1 MKQSDSEKSVDS
13 GKSETAGMGPE
24 ELLGMARGFF
34 SSRII
39 LSAAELG
46 LFDRLPATAEVVAED
61 SGWDVEAL
69 RTALDALAAIGV
81 IEKDGK
87 AGPYRIVPSLKRALS
102 RDPEVSVLPMI
113 EHLDHL
119 WNLWSDL
126 GEIIR
131 SGRKPKTKPSV
142 LADPKRRRSFIG
154 AMHAAGQS
162 MAEELA
168 DELMT
173 EPARKLLDVG
183 GASGTYAAAF
193 LARRPE
199 MTATLFDLPEVI
211 PMAEERLERR
221 GLRDRVTLVSGNYN
235 RDPLPGGHDRVWLSA
250 IVHQNSREE
259 NRALYEKCFQALE
272 PGGKL
277 WIRDHV
283 MDDAR
288 VNPPAGAVFAVNM
301 LVATSGGDTFT
312 LAEFQED
319 LESAGFVGVRVLRNG
334 DRMDA
339 VLEAVRP

>member
-1 MKQSDSEKSVDS
+1 MKPSGPGKSVKT
-13 GKSETAGMGPE
+13 GKMAPD

-39 LSAAELG
+39 LTAAELA
-46 LFDRLPATAEVVAED
+46 LFDRLPATAEAIAGD
-61 SGWDVEAL
+61 SDWDVEAL
-69 RTALDALAAIGV
+69 RVLLDALAAIGV
-81 IEKDGK
+81 VEKDGK
-87 AGPYRIVPSLKRALS
+87 AGPYRVAPPLERALS
-102 RDPEVSVLPMI
+102 RDPEVSILPMI

-119 WNLWSDL
+119 WGLWSDL
-126 GEIIR
+126 GEIAR
-131 SGRKPKTKPSV
+131 SGRKKETDPPV
-142 LADPKRRRSFIG
+142 LADPDRRRSFIG

-162 MAEELA
+162 KAEALA
-168 DELMT
+168 GELMN
-173 EPARKLLDVG
+173 EPVRKLLDVG
-183 GASGTYAAAF
+183 GASGTYTAAF

-211 PMAEERLERR
+211 PMAEERLQRR

-250 IVHQNSREE
+250 IAHQNSREE
-259 NRALYEKCFQALE
+259 NRALYGKCFQALE

-301 LVATSGGDTFT
+301 LVATSGGGTFT

-319 LESAGFVGVRVLRNG
+319 LESGGFAGIRIIRNG
-334 DRMDA
+334 DQMDA

>member
-1 MKQSDSEKSVDS
+1 
-13 GKSETAGMGPE
+13 MGPD

-39 LSAAELG
+39 LTAAELG
-46 LFDRLPATAEVVAED
+46 LFDRLPATAEAIA
-61 SGWDVEAL
+61 GKPEA
-69 RTALDALAAIGV
+69 
-81 IEKDGK
+81 
-87 AGPYRIVPSLKRALS
+87 
-102 RDPEVSVLPMI
+102 
-113 EHLDHL
+113 
-119 WNLWSDL
+119 
-126 GEIIR
+126 
-131 SGRKPKTKPSV
+131 KPSV
-142 LADPKRRRSFIG
+142 LADPERRRSFIG

-173 EPARKLLDVG
+173 EPVRRLLDVG
-183 GASGTYAAAF
+183 GASGTYTAAF
-193 LARRPE
+193 LERRPE
-199 MTATLFDLPEVI
+199 MAATLFDLPEVI
-211 PMAEERLERR
+211 PMAEERLNRR
-221 GLRDRVTLVSGNYN
+221 GLRDRVTMVSGNYN

-259 NRALYEKCFQALE
+259 NRALYGKCFQALA

-277 WIRDHV
+277 WIRDHA

-319 LESAGFVGVRVLRNG
+319 LESAGFVGVRVIRNG
-334 DRMDA
+334 DRMDT